1 MKIMFVVDAMTKG
14 GAQRVISNLSNYL
27 CNKYEMA
34 IVSVYNTDVLYD
46 VNNVSKIYYLDNEV
60 TDIREKSKFFNKIKR
75 FNKRIKNLNEYKR
88 EFKPDIILSFLPLSC
103 YISLISKMFLNMKT
117 VISVRNDPKIEY
129 KSKKDKLLMKLLYPK
144 ADGYI
149 FQTEEAKRYFN
160 KKIQDN
166 SIIIPNPINEIFK
179 RESYVEEREK
189 IIVSVGKLEEQKN
202 QMLLIKAFQE
212 VEKKYNNYKL
222 IIYGEGS
229 LREKFEAEIEKIG
242 LKGKILLPG
251 ISNDLK
257 EELYKKK
264 MFILSSDYEG
274 MPNAL
279 MEAMAL
285 GLPVISTNCPCGGP
299 EFLIKDGIN
308 GILVPVNN
316 KDKLVEA
323 MLKLIENEIF
333 SRKIGIEATKIS
345 EDLAPKKI
353 NEIWENYILSIIKK

>member
-1 MKIMFVVDAMTKG
+1 
-14 GAQRVISNLSNYL
+14 
-27 CNKYEMA
+27 
-34 IVSVYNTDVLYD
+34 
-46 VNNVSKIYYLDNEV
+46 
-60 TDIREKSKFFNKIKR
+60 
-75 FNKRIKNLNEYKR
+75 
-88 EFKPDIILSFLPLSC
+88 
-103 YISLISKMFLNMKT
+103 MFLNIKT

-166 SIIIPNPINEIFK
+166 AIIIPNPINETFK
-179 RESYVEEREK
+179 RESYADEREK

-212 VEKKYNNYKL
+212 VEKKYDNYKL

-229 LREKFEAEIEKIG
+229 LRAKFESEIEKIG

-251 ISNDLK
+251 ISNNLK

-299 EFLIKDGIN
+299 EFLIKDEIN

-323 MLKLIENEIF
+323 MLQLIENEKF

-353 NEIWENYILSIIKK
+353 NEIWEKYILSIIKK